1 MEPDRGLQGDTR
13 DQMSDHRRY
22 RIGIDVGGTFTDFV
36 MAETEGAR
44 LIFHKEASVPDDP
57 ARAIAR
63 GVTALMQREGAA
75 PPQIEVI
82 THGTTLGL
90 NAIIQERGCRV
101 ALVVSEGNRD
111 VMELARGR
119 LPSSYNFRL
128 GREKA
133 LVGRR
138 HVFEVSTRQ
147 SSTGEVLRT
156 ATPAELDRLAA
167 RIVAGGYDA
176 VAVMLLNA
184 YVDPAPEAALAEAL
198 ARRLGTVPV
207 TASAALW
214 PEVKEYERALIA
226 VLNAYIHPLMAAY
239 FDRLSQY
246 LAELGVRPSL
256 YITSNNGG
264 TMSLA
269 TARARPVDTIL
280 SGPASGVSA
289 AARIVS
295 GGDRAETPHRLTF
308 DMGGTSSDV
317 SSIIGGVPEI
327 AQNSTVGDYPL
338 MLPVVSV
345 SAVGAGGGSI
355 GWRDAQGVLKVGPQS
370 AGAIPGPVAYGRGG
384 TEPTITDALLAM
396 GVLHPGRFLDGRMP
410 LDRAAAGS
418 ALERMGE
425 GLGLNDSAE
434 IGRAICGVATVR
446 MATEITKLL
455 AQKGLDM
462 RDVQLVAFGGAGPT
476 TALLLA
482 EEAGIGTVIVPA
494 SPGTFCALGAL
505 LADVKRDFVR
515 PCRMTLSGNGADAET
530 IDAIVTALHSAARAW
545 LQGEGGLIRSHAFA
559 VSADMRYPGQSFEF
573 RIPLHAEGPGQA
585 GKAGRNT
592 DHASALAAAF
602 HAEHQRVYGYRESG
616 GAVEL
621 VNLRLT
627 ATGRL
632 APVTMP
638 SAAAVSAEAAAPDSR
653 PMLLDRWRDVPVL
666 QRAQIAPG
674 QCLTGPLVV
683 EQPDTTTLVL
693 RGWTVE
699 ADDSGTLWL
708 RRAPSPEAAP

>member
-1 MEPDRGLQGDTR
+1 
-13 DQMSDHRRY
+13 MSDHRRY

-36 MAETEGAR
+36 MAETHGKR
-44 LIFHKEASVPDDP
+44 LIFHKEASVPANP
-57 ARAIAR
+57 AEAIAQ
-63 GVTALMQREGAA
+63 GIAALLAQEGAA
-75 PPQIEVI
+75 ASQIDVI

-138 HVFEVSTRQ
+138 DVFEVPARLLAN
-147 SSTGEVLRT
+147 GRVLR
-156 ATPAELDRLAA
+156 AADPAALDTLAA
-167 RIVAGGYDA
+167 QIAAGGYDA
-176 VAVMLLNA
+176 VAVMLLNSYA
-184 YVDPAPEAALAEAL
+184 DPAPEATLADALVQ
-198 ARRLGTVPV
+198 RLPGVPV

-246 LAELGVRPSL
+246 LADLGVQAAL

-269 TARARPVDTIL
+269 TARERPVDTIL

-289 AARIVS
+289 AAAIAVGRIDPARV
-295 GGDRAETPHRLTF
+295 HLLTF

-317 SSIIGGVPEI
+317 SSIIGGLPEI
-327 AQNSTVGDYPL
+327 AQNSKVGDYPL

-355 GWRDAQGVLKVGPQS
+355 GWRDAQGVLKVGPHS
-370 AGAIPGPVAYGRGG
+370 AGARPGPVSYGRGG
-384 TEPTITDALLAM
+384 VEPTITDALLAM

-410 LDRAAAGS
+410 LDKHAAKA
-418 ALERMGE
+418 ALGTVGA
-425 GLGLNDSAE
+425 GLGLSDSAE

-462 RDVQLVAFGGAGPT
+462 RDAQLVAFGGAGPT

-482 EEAGIGTVIVPA
+482 EEAGIGTVIVPT

-505 LADVKRDFVR
+505 LADVQRDFVR
-515 PCRMTLSGNGADAET
+515 PCRMTLAGDDADAVA
-530 IDAIVTALHSAARAW
+530 IDAIIDTLRTTAEGW
-545 LQGEGGLIRSHAFA
+545 LRGEGSLVQAQEFS

-573 RIPLHAEGPGQA
+573 RIPVLDAAPETAPE
-585 GKAGRNT
+585 T
-592 DHASALAAAF
+592 DRAAALAAAF
-602 HAEHQRVYGYRESG
+602 HAEHQRVYGYRQATG
-616 GAVEL
+616 GVEL
-621 VNLRLT
+621 VNLRMT

-632 APVTMP
+632 APVTLP
-638 SAAAVSAEAAAPDSR
+638 AQDPVDVDAAAPETR
-653 PMLLDRWRDVPVL
+653 QVLLDSWTEVPVL
-666 QRAQIAPG
+666 QRALIAQG
-674 QCLTGPLVV
+674 ARLEGPLIV

-693 RGWTVE
+693 RGWTAE
-699 ADDSGTLWL
+699 ADDAGTLWL
-708 RRAPSPEAAP
+708 RRGTGQEARA